1 MRLALI
7 GVGLIG
13 GSFAKAV
20 RAAGEVDVI
29 VGFDCQLEA
38 LKRAVNLGVID
49 QSAESAARAVEQA
62 DLVLIATPVG
72 SMRDVLQAIAPHLL
86 SAAIVTDVGSTKAS
100 VIEAAREELG
110 RAFERFVPGHPIAG
124 REQSGVEYSDAAL
137 FKDKLFIST
146 PIERTDS
153 EAVRQIEALWRSVGC
168 NTARMTPEEHDNVFA
183 AVSHLP
189 HLLAFALVA
198 QIAADPDS
206 KKKFALA
213 GAGFRD
219 FTRIAASSPAMWSDV
234 CVANRAALSDELTQH
249 RNLLA
254 ELQRAIDDG
263 DRDALQSIF
272 ARARTAL
279 T

>member
-1 MRLALI
+1 MKLALI

-13 GSFAKAV
+13 GSFARAL

-38 LKRAVNLGVID
+38 LSRAVDLGVID
-49 QSAESAARAVEQA
+49 QSAASAARAVEQA

-72 SMRDVLQAIAPHLL
+72 SMPEILQAIASHLL
-86 SAAIVTDVGSTKAS
+86 PAAIVTDVGSTKAT
-100 VIEAAREELG
+100 VIEAARQELG
-110 RAFERFVPGHPIAG
+110 RVFERFVPGHPIAG

-137 FKDKLFIST
+137 FKKKLFIST
-146 PIERTDS
+146 PVERTD
-153 EAVRQIEALWRSVGC
+153 EKAVHQVEALWRSVGC
-168 NTARMTPEEHDNVFA
+168 HTDRMTPEEHDNVFA

-206 KKKFALA
+206 RRKFALA

-263 DRDALQSIF
+263 DREALQSVF
-272 ARARTAL
+272 TRARAAL
-279 T
+279 A